1 VIRSLIV
8 EILSP
13 SNLAET
19 CANVWTYTTIPS
31 VREILVLHTAE
42 IRAELLRRL
51 PDESWPDESWP
62 DESWPDESWP
72 EEPEP
77 IATGPLMLASIDFS
91 APMAALYRTT
101 RLAG

>member
-1 VIRSLIV
+1 MIRSLIV

-62 DESWPDESWP
+62 